1 MGFDRFKPTKT
12 ELKDFLDGL
21 FFCYFCQMKEDIKIP
36 KVDGVYVAVVNEYN
50 DIYKTQDWNAYIIND
65 KDVDLEMVLIVTS
78 GYSEKKTTSVFRK
91 KIDVLPKKCYA
102 KIELMQEELF
112 ALNNTFKVTFFEGNQ
127 MFDKTY
133 LFRKN
138 SINLKALQSVPLM
151 SVKGVLVK

>member
-1 MGFDRFKPTKT
+1 
-12 ELKDFLDGL
+12 
-21 FFCYFCQMKEDIKIP
+21 MKEDIKIP
-36 KVDGVYVAVVNEYN
+36 KVESVYIAVVNEFN

-65 KDVDLEMVLIVTS
+65 KEVDLEMVLIVTS
-78 GYSEKKTTSVFRK
+78 GYSENKTTSVFRK
-91 KIDVLPKKCYA
+91 KIDVLPKKSYA

-127 MFDKTY
+127 MYDKTY

-138 SINLKALQSVPLM
+138 SINLKALQPVPLM